1 MDRNI
6 GLEFVRVTEAAAIAA
21 SEHIGSG
28 DKKEAD
34 RAATEAMRREFNFV
48 GISGTVVIGEGERDE
63 APMLY
68 IGEKVGS
75 GGLELDIAVD
85 PLECTNSVA
94 DGGSNSLAVIAAG
107 RTGKLLKAPDT
118 YMWKLA
124 VGPRAANAIDLTKP
138 VADNLNNIAAALGK
152 TIDRLVVVILRRD
165 RHKELVEEVR
175 ATGARIH
182 FIEDGDVAGAIAT
195 ALPDSPVDVLYN
207 IGAAPEG
214 VLAAAALRCMGGAIQ
229 AKFVWKDEAQIQR
242 AKSMGIT
249 DPDKIYT
256 TDELAGGDV
265 IFAATGI
272 TAGDLL
278 QGVRA
283 ERQFTMTHSIIG
295 RSKSGT
301 VRLMETRH
309 NFGKHNS

>member
-94 DGGSNSLAVIAAG
+94 DGGSNS
-107 RTGKLLKAPDT
+107 
-118 YMWKLA
+118 
-124 VGPRAANAIDLTKP
+124 
-138 VADNLNNIAAALGK
+138 
-152 TIDRLVVVILRRD
+152 
-165 RHKELVEEVR
+165 
-175 ATGARIH
+175 
-182 FIEDGDVAGAIAT
+182 
-195 ALPDSPVDVLYN
+195 
-207 IGAAPEG
+207 
-214 VLAAAALRCMGGAIQ
+214 
-229 AKFVWKDEAQIQR
+229 
-242 AKSMGIT
+242 
-249 DPDKIYT
+249 
-256 TDELAGGDV
+256 
-265 IFAATGI
+265 
-272 TAGDLL
+272 
-278 QGVRA
+278 
-283 ERQFTMTHSIIG
+283 
-295 RSKSGT
+295 
-301 VRLMETRH
+301 
-309 NFGKHNS
+309 